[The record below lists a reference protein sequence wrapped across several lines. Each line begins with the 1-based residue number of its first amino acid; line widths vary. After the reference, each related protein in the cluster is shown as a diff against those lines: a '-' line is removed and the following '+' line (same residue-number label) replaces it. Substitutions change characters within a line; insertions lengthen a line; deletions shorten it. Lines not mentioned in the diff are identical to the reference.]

1 MNVCCKTEIHKT
13 IKSLLLVWG
22 ILLLSKTNGTKENFF
37 LDLFYSGTDTKE
49 DTFLSVNNLPDC
61 LLRTRISLL
70 YKTRVEIKSCI
81 ISSWTS
87 SYSVSSV
94 AQSCPAL
101 CDPMDC
107 NTPEFPIHHQF
118 PELAQTHVLWV
129 GGAIQPSHPMKS
141 PAFSLF
147 QHQGLLFVCFCFD
160 WRLITLQ
167 YCSGFAIQWHE
178 SAVGV
183 HVFPILNPP
192 SHLRPHP
199 IPLGRPSAPALST
212 LSHALN
218 LEWWSV
224 SHMIM
229 YVFPCYSL
237 KSSHPRLL
245 PQSPKDFYT
254 RVIVTISK
262 FCIYALVYC
271 IGVYLS
277 GLLHSA

>member
-1 MNVCCKTEIHKT
+1 M
-13 IKSLLLVWG
+13 
-22 ILLLSKTNGTKENFF
+22 LLSKTNGTKENFF

-49 DTFLSVNNLPDC
+49 DTFLSVNNLQLVYWQQESVYYIRLELKLNHVSLVVEQVLIQSVR
-61 LLRTRISLL
+61 LLSHVQLFTTPWTATHQSSLSITNSRSLL
-70 YKTRVEIKSCI
+70 KLMSFELVVPSNHIILWNLLLSVFSSIRVFC
-81 ISSWTS
+81 
-87 SYSVSSV
+87 
-94 AQSCPAL
+94 
-101 CDPMDC
+101 
-107 NTPEFPIHHQF
+107 F
-118 PELAQTHVLWV
+118 
-129 GGAIQPSHPMKS
+129 
-141 PAFSLF
+141 
-147 QHQGLLFVCFCFD
+147 FVCFCFN
-160 WRLITLQ
+160 WRVITLQ

-178 SAVGV
+178 SAMGI

-192 SHLRPHP
+192 SHLPPHP

-229 YVFPCYSL
+229 YVFPCYFL

-245 PQSPKDFYT
+245 PQSLKDFYT

-277 GLLHSA
+277 GLLTLHNGPQFHWPR